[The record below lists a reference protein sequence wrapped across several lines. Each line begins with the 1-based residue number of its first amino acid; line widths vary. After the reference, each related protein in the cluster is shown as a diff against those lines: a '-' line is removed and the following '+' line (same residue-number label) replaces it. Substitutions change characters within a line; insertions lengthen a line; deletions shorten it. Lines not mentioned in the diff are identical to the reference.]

1 MSVITKNKY
10 GLNILEKDIEQYL
23 KRQCTKF
30 GMLCFKFNSP
40 GKVGVPD
47 RIIIF
52 SGMVFFVECKAPAG
66 KVTPN
71 QASVHAEML
80 KRGVTVSTVKT
91 FAEVDALLSVIIS
104 IANA

>member
-1 MSVITKNKY
+1 MSGNTKNKY
-10 GLNILEKDIEQYL
+10 GVNILEKDVEQYL

-52 SGMVFFVECKAPAG
+52 AGMVFFVECKAPAG
-66 KVTPN
+66 KITPN
-71 QASVHAEML
+71 QVSVHMEML
-80 KRGVTVSTVKT
+80 KQGVTVSIVRT
-91 FAEVDALLSVIIS
+91 FAEVDNLLSVIKS